1 MGPVSLV
8 GNSEAA
14 GGVVKHRG
22 TLFAECCTGPVSLVG
37 NSEAAGGVVKHRGT
51 LFAECCTGP
60 VSLVGNSEAAGGVVK
75 HRGTLFA
82 ECCTAPMSL
91 VGGFR
96 GCRRRGGTPRNTFR
110 GMSHDPG
117 APRGGI
123 PRLPAAW

>member
-1 MGPVSLV
+1 M
-8 GNSEAA
+8 
-14 GGVVKHRG
+14 
-22 TLFAECCTGPVSLVG
+22 GPVSLVG

-96 GCRRRGGTPRNTFR
+96 GCRRRGGTPWNRSEEHTAELQSLMRISYAIFC
-110 GMSHDPG
+110 
-117 APRGGI
+117 
-123 PRLPAAW
+123 LKT